1 MPTDQR
7 LKLKRLKE
15 MSVQGRQLWLFQ
27 VTWCLEFTSWDT
39 CLRPKRLS
47 FLFRVGWMWAKK
59 IIILEL
65 LLLITLPQDW
75 CDYISNM
82 VKSWMEFLLVQPVY
96 KAELQSVKLVQ
107 TRWWLLSLSSES
119 FYKQGN
125 WHKYINQ
132 NQDVKCRWDLGV
144 RWEPPSRC

>member
-7 LKLKRLKE
+7 LKLKE

-47 FLFRVGWMWAKK
+47 FLFRVGWVWAKK
-59 IIILEL
+59 KKIILEL
-65 LLLITLPQDW
+65 LLLITFHLPQDC
-75 CDYISNM
+75 CDYILNM

-96 KAELQSVKLVQ
+96 KAELQSVNLVQ

-119 FYKQGN
+119 FQIQGN
-125 WHKYINQ
+125 GHKYINQ
-132 NQDVKCRWDLGV
+132 NHDVKYRCDLGL
-144 RWEPPSRC
+144 RWEPRSRC